1 MENKFFKVK
10 SETDV
15 KDLAGAIAN
24 TINENNKSEIQA
36 IGAGAV
42 NQAVKAIAI
51 AIARSF
57 VAAKGVNLVCIP
69 AFTTVQGE
77 NGEITGIKFIV
88 KEEK

>member
-1 MENKFFKVK
+1 M
-10 SETDV
+10 
-15 KDLAGAIAN
+15 AGAIAN
-24 TINENNKSEIQA
+24 TINENNKIEIQA

-42 NQAVKAIAI
+42 NQAVKAV

-69 AFTTVQGE
+69 AFTTVQEE

>member
-1 MENKFFKVK
+1 MEKIFFKVK

-15 KDLAGAIAN
+15 KDLAGAISN
-24 TINENNKSEIQA
+24 TINEDNKIEIQA

-42 NQAVKAIAI
+42 NQAVKAI

-69 AFTTVQGE
+69 AFTTVQGD

>member
-1 MENKFFKVK
+1 MENNFFKVK

-24 TINENNKSEIQA
+24 TINENNKTEIQA

-42 NQAVKAIAI
+42 NQAVKAI

-77 NGEITGIKFIV
+77 NGEITGIKFII